1 MREFFYRYELKRI
14 MRKKAAKPLTFS
26 NSYQFTI
33 VRGIFYN
40 SQILDKKKITSG
52 KVSTSFVEQ
61 LQTRRLL
68 MMFCLRHFRERKQKK
83 HRTTSGKSKMLLR
96 RVVRCC
102 RYSYCVRLIV
112 AGHKSLSFFT
122 QSDSRW
128 GRAGSSAG
136 CKPHPGCPCTSGS

>member
-1 MREFFYRYELKRI
+1 

-61 LQTRRLL
+61 LPRRGRPNSLGGNI
-68 MMFCLRHFRERKQKK
+68 FINKK
-83 HRTTSGKSKMLLR
+83 TPDYIGQEQNALTT
-96 RVVRCC
+96 CC
-102 RYSYCVRLIV
+102 SVL
-112 AGHKSLSFFT
+112 SL
-122 QSDSRW
+122 
-128 GRAGSSAG
+128 
-136 CKPHPGCPCTSGS
+136 

>member
-1 MREFFYRYELKRI
+1 

-68 MMFCLRHFRERKQKK
+68 MMFKK
-83 HRTTSGKSKMLLR
+83 TPDYIGQEQNALTT
-96 RVVRCC
+96 CC
-102 RYSYCVRLIV
+102 SVL
-112 AGHKSLSFFT
+112 SL
-122 QSDSRW
+122 
-128 GRAGSSAG
+128 
-136 CKPHPGCPCTSGS
+136 

>member
-1 MREFFYRYELKRI
+1 

-68 MMFCLRHFRERKQKK
+68 MMFCLRHFRERKQKNTGL
-83 HRTTSGKSKMLLR
+83 HRARAKCSYDVLFGVVVIVIVSG
-96 RVVRCC
+96 
-102 RYSYCVRLIV
+102 
-112 AGHKSLSFFT
+112 
-122 QSDSRW
+122 
-128 GRAGSSAG
+128 
-136 CKPHPGCPCTSGS
+136 